1 MKNLIRYGLFIF
13 VSLIIILGLGFYVWS
28 QITYKPS
35 KELDQLVQEV
45 SDEEGWVIYK
55 PEESKKT
62 GIILYPGAKV
72 EPEAY
77 SYIAEKLSN
86 KGYLVGIPDVMLNL
100 PMFNI
105 NKAEEAINKYKSIE
119 KWYVGGHS
127 LGGVSAASFAQ
138 SHPEKVEGLIFLASY
153 PSKGN
158 SYADSDL
165 PMLSIFAEND
175 GLSTVEEIKE
185 KESLLS
191 DKAVF
196 YEIDGGNHAQF
207 GVYGSQKGDEMAAI
221 PVEKQQNIIVNV
233 IFDWLEDQ

>member
-1 MKNLIRYGLFIF
+1 MA
-13 VSLIIILGLGFYVWS
+13 

-35 KELDQLVQEV
+35 KDLDQLVQ
-45 SDEEGWVIYK
+45 DINDGEGWVTYK
-55 PEESKKT
+55 PEENKKKM
-62 GIILYPGAKV
+62 GVILYPGAKV

-77 SYIAEKLSN
+77 SYIAEQLSG

-100 PMFNI
+100 PMFDI
-105 NKAEEAINKYKSIE
+105 NKAEEAINKYDSIE

-158 SYADSDL
+158 SFADSDL
-165 PMLSIFAEND
+165 LMLSIYAEND
-175 GLSTVEEIKE
+175 GLSTVDEIKE

-191 DKAVF
+191 GQAAF
-196 YEIDGGNHAQF
+196 YEIKGGNHAKF
-207 GVYGSQKGDEMAAI
+207 GVYGSQKGDEKAVI
-221 PVEKQQNIIVNV
+221 SVEKQQDIIVNV
-233 IFDWLEDQ
+233 IFEWLENQ